1 MFGERSSFLHI
12 GYRLQSIIFLCKVP
26 FEEEAYLAK
35 QKEAKV
41 EEYAALKRK
50 DLTDSLQAIIAATD
64 YLANS
69 FWDKIHNPNPDKRL
83 NETAYYDKV
92 GLQGAKIHCNCL
104 QTALLTGGGRPA
116 QPGGPDCKRGGESQ
130 L

>member
-50 DLTDSLQAIIAATD
+50 DFTDSLQAIIAATD

-104 QTALLTGGGRPA
+104 QTAFLTGG
-116 QPGGPDCKRGGESQ
+116 
-130 L
+130 